1 MKKVIYI
8 ASLCFASLFVS
19 SCDDYLTME
28 SPDQLTSSSFWRNE
42 ADAQAGISAAY
53 SQLEYYIDTWEF
65 AEVKWPVEAY
75 REDIINMGSDA
86 RNYPN
91 WLELYNYT
99 YTNGNSQFN
108 NYWWNNY
115 KGASFANQVI
125 EKAGAMTDAI
135 INPEVRNQ
143 IVNEGHFLRAYYHLK
158 LILNWKEIIIRDKY
172 ITNQAELSKG
182 LSPRP
187 DAWDFIIN
195 DLKLA
200 TALPAS
206 YDADNVGRATKGAAY
221 AYLGLAYLTRAY
233 EEPEKKDEFLRE
245 ALTAL
250 NEVKGYELEK
260 NFISM
265 FNGSNKNGKESIFE
279 LQTSMSTANGANY
292 RTQLHR
298 WIGVSEL
305 WGWDEIL
312 PSNILMDA
320 FMKEGEI
327 ATTGRYDSRLYQSVF
342 YQCDYFNDDNGRVY
356 GYKYDDWFGYD
367 EVDKDG
373 EPTGNWITYNKPA
386 FRKFMP
392 ADMDGMNNNYCAI
405 NVPLMRYA
413 NVVLMKAEVL
423 NQQGHPEQA
432 IPLINEVRKVH
443 GDMPAMTGTSQ
454 EDVRIQIEHERM
466 IEFPLENWRWYDLR
480 RWGKLAT
487 TLAAAGRAGFDE
499 AKNSFYPVPLTE
511 INSNDQISK

>member
-19 SCDDYLTME
+19 SCDDYLTLE
-28 SPDQLTSSSFWRNE
+28 SPDQLTSGSFWRNE
-42 ADAQAGISAAY
+42 SDAQAGVAAAY

-99 YTNGNSQFN
+99 YTNGNSQFSS
-108 NYWWNNY
+108 YWWNNY

-125 EKAGAMTDAI
+125 EKAGEMTDDL
-135 INPEVRNQ
+135 INPTVRAQ

-158 LILNWKEIIIRDKY
+158 LLLNWKEIIIRDKY

-187 DAWDFIIN
+187 DAWEFIIG
-195 DLKLA
+195 DLKNA
-200 TALPAS
+200 TSLPTS
-206 YDADNVGRATKGAAY
+206 YDADNSGRATKGAAY

-233 EEPEKKDEFLRE
+233 EEPEKKDEFLSA
-245 ALTAL
+245 ALAAL

-260 NFISM
+260 NYVSM
-265 FNGSNKNGKESIFE
+265 FNGSNKNSKESVFE

-298 WIGVSEL
+298 WIGTEEL

-327 ATTGRYDSRLYQSVF
+327 ATTGRYDTRLYQSIF
-342 YQCDYFNDDNGRVY
+342 FKCDYFNDGSGRVY
-356 GYKYDDWFGYD
+356 GYEYDDWF
-367 EVDKDG
+367 E
-373 EPTGNWITYNKPA
+373 YNKPS

-392 ADMDGMNNNYCAI
+392 ADMAGMENNYCAI
-405 NVPLMRYA
+405 NIPLMRYA
-413 NVVLMKAEVL
+413 NVQLMKAEVL

-432 IPLINEVRKVH
+432 IPLINEVRSVH
-443 GDMPAMTGTSQ
+443 GDMPAMKGSSQ
-454 EDVRIQIEHERM
+454 EEVRAQIEHERM

-480 RWGKLAT
+480 RWGKLASV
-487 TLAAAGRAGFDE
+487 LSAAGRAGFDE
-499 AKNSFYPVPLTE
+499 AKNSFYPIPLTE